1 MSIPAKFFEFLISQN
16 FILASVIDAV
26 GMGVAKLPSMDP
38 FADIDPPIKDTV
50 LSAAANLKAV
60 SSISEAETVIGYARS
75 TKNEDDSVEDE
86 WMREEHIS
94 SKLIDGEVDD

>member
-1 MSIPAKFFEFLISQN
+1 
-16 FILASVIDAV
+16 
-26 GMGVAKLPSMDP
+26 MGVCSLDP
-38 FADIDPPIKDTV
+38 FAVIDPPIENTI

-60 SSISEAETVIGYARS
+60 SSISEAETVIGYTRS

>member
-38 FADIDPPIKDTV
+38 FADIDPPIS
-50 LSAAANLKAV
+50 SAAANLKAV